1 MYKINICFLSLILAS
16 CGGGD
21 QTTLGENV
29 SNPTNP
35 NENVSNPT
43 NPNENVKSLLKSK
56 QVFISKTP

>member
-16 CGGGD
+16 CGGGGGD

-35 NENVSNPT
+35 NENVNAIRRIQM
-43 NPNENVKSLLKSK
+43 KMLAILLKNL
-56 QVFISKTP
+56 